1 MLGCDFSFLRHLRGM
16 VFPTTTK
23 RNRKSV
29 TTVNNVPCASLPATT
44 TLSLFGITYPKAL
57 KHFYGTR
64 HFCRLCIQHERSST
78 NEPTKELSQH
88 RGWINRPFHHY
99 SRITVDHHHH
109 VAVLASEWHPH
120 TFTAFCSFTHLYK
133 SLLQHHQE
141 EEEEEN
147 EAPSFSFQV
156 VVEAI

>member
-1 MLGCDFSFLRHLRGM
+1 MFHAHPYRQPLHCPYLASHIQSLETFLRNTPFLPSLY
-16 VFPTTTK
+16 PT
-23 RNRKSV
+23 R
-29 TTVNNVPCASLPATT
+29 
-44 TLSLFGITYPKAL
+44 TLL
-57 KHFYGTR
+57 HQR
-64 HFCRLCIQHERSST
+64 T
-78 NEPTKELSQH
+78 NERAIPTSGVDQSTISPLFQDH
-88 RGWINRPFHHY
+88 RPPPPPPCGC
-99 SRITVDHHHH
+99 S
-109 VAVLASEWHPH
+109 ASEWHPH